1 MAAPLLSARWLRP
14 LAWIVAVLSLTT
26 LAASG
31 VARGTVLSPGFY
43 GGVLADE
50 HAYQR
55 FYDEVLVDPRHAR
68 LTNDL
73 LGRLPVARSPLT
85 ANVKVVIPPETLRAM
100 TERQI
105 TEVVRYLEGDRDRL
119 RLTVDLAPLVE
130 NVETL
135 SRIYFADAVAAA
147 QQRPEPDFAAF
158 VDRLSRTATELL
170 AGRAPATGLPSL
182 ALSDAQA
189 ESATT
194 LLLRLVPR
202 DERARLRPEVATA
215 LRGGDVDSA
224 LAAIAPVALSDRNRA
239 AAADL
244 FREAGGRTWVITT
257 TLAPPSEVRAPVR
270 RARSV
275 TRLVQNVVEPA
286 AAVLAAAAF
295 AALWVAPPSA
305 PRPTRLTPPR
315 PFARRL
321 TPLGWALAAAG
332 SLLALGALLLRLVT
346 GGGPLVAAPS
356 SWAPSVARL
365 VEDIEVTAVDRLLT
379 TATVVAVSLLGAGAL
394 LVAVA
399 WAWQTRPTLSALS
412 ALSPRMEH
420 RRGLTLTVV
429 ASTLALAGMNLA
441 PVTFAG
447 SAPDVC
453 QGSSRLCDLRYD
465 EIAHLASHNA
475 MASTADRF
483 IGPLQDPDVVGQLNA
498 GVRALLLDTHHWERP
513 GELADRLSDSEFS
526 PALREQLAQA
536 LARANPPRP
545 GLWLCHSACGAGAVE
560 LVPTLRRIGD
570 WLRDHP
576 TEVVTLIVQ
585 DGIGAGETARAF
597 TEAGLTDLLYEP
609 DEDPDQ
615 PWPELGEMISGGHRL
630 VVFAEKADGPAPW
643 YRNFYRYG
651 METPFAVRSPDAM
664 TCEPNRGGT
673 DKRLFLLNHF
683 VTSGGGRRL
692 DAGVVNSRQR
702 VLDRAHACERQ
713 RGRPVTFI
721 AVDYVTVGEAR
732 AAVHALNA
740 ERADGR

>member
-1 MAAPLLSARWLRP
+1 MLRSRWLRP
-14 LAWIVAVLSLTT
+14 LAWAVAVLSLTT
-26 LAASG
+26 LAVSA
-31 VARGTVLSPGFY
+31 VARGTVLNPGFY
-43 GGVLADE
+43 GAALADE

-68 LTNDL
+68 LTSDL

-135 SRIYFADAVAAA
+135 SQTYFADAVAAA

-158 VDRLSRTATELL
+158 VDRLARTAEELV
-170 AGRAPATGLPSL
+170 AGRAPATGLPAL
-182 ALSDAQA
+182 ALSDEQA
-189 ESATT
+189 ESATRT
-194 LLLRLVPR
+194 LLGLVPR
-202 DERARLRPEVATA
+202 DERARLRPEVAAA

-224 LAAIAPVALSDRNRA
+224 LAAIAPAALSDRNRA

-257 TLAPPSEVRAPVR
+257 DLDPPGDVLAPVQ

-275 TRLVQNVVEPA
+275 TRLVQHVVEPL
-286 AAVLAAAAF
+286 AAVLAA
-295 AALWVAPPSA
+295 LWCAA
-305 PRPTRLTPPR
+305 PRSTRLSPPR
-315 PFARRL
+315 PLARRL

-332 SLLALGALLLRLVT
+332 ALTALGALLLRLAT
-346 GGGPLVAAPS
+346 GGGPLVTAPS
-356 SWAPSVARL
+356 SWSPSVARL
-365 VEDIEVTAVDRLLT
+365 VEDVEITAVDRLLT
-379 TATVVAVSLLGAGAL
+379 TATVIALCLLGAGAL
-394 LVAVA
+394 LVSVA
-399 WAWQTRPTLSALS
+399 WAWQTRPRLATLSA
-412 ALSPRMEH
+412 RTEH
-420 RRGLTLTVV
+420 RRGLTLTTV
-429 ASTLALAGMNLA
+429 ASALALAGINLA

-465 EIAHLASHNA
+465 DTAHLASHNA

-483 IGPLQDPDVVGQLNA
+483 IGPLQDPDVIGQLNA
-498 GVRALLLDTHHWERP
+498 GVRALLLDTHRWERP
-513 GELADRLSDSEFS
+513 EELADRLSRSDFS
-526 PALREQLAQA
+526 PALRAQLTQA

-545 GLWLCHSACGAGAVE
+545 GLWLCHSACGAGATE

-576 TEVVTLIVQ
+576 TDVVTLIVQ
-585 DGIGAGETARAF
+585 DGISARDTARAF
-597 TEAGLTDLLYEP
+597 TEAGLTDLLYAP
-609 DEDPDQ
+609 AADPSQ
-615 PWPELGEMISGGHRL
+615 PWPTLGDMVDSGRRL
-630 VVFAEKADGPAPW
+630 VVFAEQADGPAPW

-651 METPFAVRSPDAM
+651 METPFAVRSPDSF

-683 VTSGGGRRL
+683 VTAGGGRRL
-692 DAGVVNSRQR
+692 EAGVVNSRQR

-713 RGRPVTFI
+713 RGRPVTFV
-721 AVDYVTVGEAR
+721 AVDYVTVGDAR
-732 AAVHALNA
+732 AAVDALNL
-740 ERADGR
+740 ERAEGG